1 MLLTKD
7 GKELVL
13 FYGGESLKVPDTVE
27 KIDSYACYQ
36 LGNLSDV
43 KLNGKL
49 KKSETMLSITQEFST
64 LKLKNNIQII
74 GEQAFAG

>member
-1 MLLTKD
+1 MKKKDRMLLTKD

-49 KKSETMLSITQEFST
+49 KEMANYATF
-64 LKLKNNIQII
+64 N
-74 GEQAFAG
+74 